1 MRDGCEAGRQ
11 WVSGFSCSLLSLSL
25 SSPIKY
31 KASGHGYNRLLLSCI
46 FLKDVEILI
55 QYLWP
60 YLEIGSWQMV
70 ELDEVIGGG
79 VNSI

>member
-1 MRDGCEAGRQ
+1 MRLEG
-11 WVSGFSCSLLSLSL
+11 SGFLAFHAHLSLSLSL

-55 QYLWP
+55 QNLWP
-60 YLEIGSWQMV
+60 YLEIGSWQMI

-79 VNSI
+79 C